1 MYVTYYLHP
10 PRRDPFTEM
19 TETDIALEWQ
29 HGRVISI
36 NQAISNYENSVP
48 AGLVL
53 ALLRR
58 GVRTRSIRT
67 IKFMNVRLFD
77 RAEACKFID
86 LYAPAY
92 RDEPQ

>member
-1 MYVTYYLHP
+1 MYVTQYLHP
-10 PRRDPFTEM
+10 QRRNPFTEM
-19 TETDIALEWQ
+19 SESDIALEWQ

-36 NQAISNYENSVP
+36 SQAISSYENSVP

-67 IKFMNVRLFD
+67 LRFMNVRLFD
-77 RAEACKFID
+77 RYEAAKFID
-86 LYAPAY
+86 LYSPAY
-92 RDEPQ
+92 RGPAE